1 MVAAPS
7 TRAELPGEPAGSARS
22 ATGTCEVPPAVVALL
37 AGRPDRDGFRATL
50 LDLAARGWFRLR
62 QPGVLIGKDAMELAG
77 PVMCV
82 LAPQARIAHLLPH
95 ERRVAAY
102 LSRSAAASGEVSA
115 DVVATGVT
123 AAELRAFSAEVTAD
137 ALARGLM
144 RRTRRG
150 LGFGPKAARLGLSHT
165 PAGRA
170 ALAAWRADH
179 TASPPAAAAS
189 SSATAET
196 DCLIPGPIGRDV
208 AYAAALGAAPL
219 APFAHRERHRSR
231 ARAEPEFDGRVL
243 RKWEADRGMTEGIVQ
258 YVVIDDGARPRTLR
272 AASHLF
278 EALTPGAL
286 VHVRVDPRRA
296 TLLTVRPL
304 AVF

>member
-7 TRAELPGEPAGSARS
+7 TRAEPPGEPAGPARPV
-22 ATGTCEVPPAVVALL
+22 TGTHRVPPAVVALL

-82 LAPQARIAHLLPH
+82 IAPHAMVAHLLPH

-102 LSRSAAASGEVSA
+102 LSRGAAASGEIRA

-123 AAELRAFSAEVTAD
+123 AAELRAFHAEVAAD
-137 ALARGLM
+137 ALARGLI
-144 RRTRRG
+144 RG
-150 LGFGPKAARLGLSHT
+150 LPRRRLTLGPKSARSGLSHT

-170 ALAAWRADH
+170 ALAAWRAGN

-189 SSATAET
+189 SLAAA
-196 DCLIPGPIGRDV
+196 

-219 APFAHRERHRSR
+219 APFAPPRRRARRRSR
-231 ARAEPEFDGRVL
+231 TEPEFDGRVL
-243 RKWEADRGMTEGIVQ
+243 RQWEADLGGTEGIAA

-278 EALTPGAL
+278 ETLTPGAF
-286 VHVRVDPRRA
+286 VHVSVDPRRA
-296 TLLTVRPL
+296 ILLTARPL
-304 AVF
+304 WSPGTAEF